1 MPWTIVKLPGGN
13 FTVRIFITKLSFRHS
28 ETSILTVK
36 RGLRT
41 WGFNFSIDNPL
52 SVFSSSRG
60 PKSNQ
65 DSCLMNVA
73 VVFNNSRGF
82 SHRHWNDLTYR
93 NIFRFTFME
102 LFEVRQ
108 LKLVMNQLGYLAG
121 TTCWWMA
128 WEVWGDVWG
137 ATWQTWWLSLI
148 EAQQKCCFH
157 HPDSTIIIPNIPFG
171 FQNFWMAVISQ
182 QQVLNML
189 KTH

>member
-1 MPWTIVKLPGGN
+1 MAYCYGLPLTLPHGHLKNSENPWWFLGFPHPNQPRNRPASSSRLSFSNSKSPGSKESPDDLRMIGMAPAWHKHPGGI
-13 FTVRIFITKLSFRHS
+13 FTVRIFITKLLLRHS
-28 ETSILTVK
+28 ETSILTEK

-93 NIFRFTFME
+93 NILTA
-102 LFEVRQ
+102 LNV
-108 LKLVMNQLGYLAG
+108 YLNH
-121 TTCWWMA
+121 
-128 WEVWGDVWG
+128 
-137 ATWQTWWLSLI
+137 S
-148 EAQQKCCFH
+148 K
-157 HPDSTIIIPNIPFG
+157 S
-171 FQNFWMAVISQ
+171 ISIWYY
-182 QQVLNML
+182 M
-189 KTH
+189 